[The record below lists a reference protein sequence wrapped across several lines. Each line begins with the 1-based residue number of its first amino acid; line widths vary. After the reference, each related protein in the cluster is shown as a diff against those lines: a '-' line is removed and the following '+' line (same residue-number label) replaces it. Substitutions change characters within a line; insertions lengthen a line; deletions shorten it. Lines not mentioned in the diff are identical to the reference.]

1 MRYLWLTGTKVKY
14 EYHMSCRTKTIEA
27 MRSCQWRLFS
37 YSHCSAAF
45 CLSPGAQKKISCTR
59 WFLNLPFYLCLVLSL
74 ANDRI
79 LILICKFSSR
89 TPWPQVLL
97 PLLYAIFIWI
107 LPCCSFVMGVKKVR
121 TQFGIFFKIFQRRP
135 FLLLPWIL
143 VSCVLGMVAEM
154 FLLWAAGCC
163 R

>member
-1 MRYLWLTGTKVKY
+1 MNIS
-14 EYHMSCRTKTIEA
+14 MSCRIKTIEA

-37 YSHCSAAF
+37 FSLCSAAS
-45 CLSPGAQKKISCTR
+45 CLSPGAKKKIFCTW
-59 WFLNLPFYLCLVLSL
+59 WFLNLPSHVCLVLSL
-74 ANDRI
+74 AIDKI
-79 LILICKFSSR
+79 LLLICKFSSR

-97 PLLYAIFIWI
+97 PLLYANCVWI
-107 LPCCSFVMGVKKVR
+107 LPCCSFVMGVKKVK
-121 TQFGIFFKIFQRRP
+121 TQFCVFVNKFKRRP